1 MTMNATAST
10 QFELYVAVRRTGDKR
25 LEFMQSA
32 WKGRGRRK
40 NRESRLSGNGM
51 RGNMGVPVINWKT
64 FTFESEECGVDII
77 PKATLNN
84 GRAIWAGRK
93 ARGIRE

>member
-1 MTMNATAST
+1 MNATAGT

-40 NRESRLSGNGM
+40 NRENRLSGNGV
-51 RGNMGVPVINWKT
+51 GGDMGVPIINWKT
-64 FTFESEECGVDII
+64 FTFDGEEFGVDII

-84 GRAIWAGRK
+84 GRWR
-93 ARGIRE
+93 

>member
-1 MTMNATAST
+1 MNTTAGT
-10 QFELYVAVRRTGDKR
+10 QFELYIAVRRAGDKR

-40 NRESRLSGNGM
+40 NRENRLSGY
-51 RGNMGVPVINWKT
+51 GVGGDLCVPIINWKT
-64 FTFESEECGVDII
+64 FTLDSEEFGVYVI

-84 GRAIWAGRK
+84 GRWS
-93 ARGIRE
+93 

>member
-1 MTMNATAST
+1 MTMNAPAST

-40 NRESRLSGNGM
+40 NRESRLSGNSM

-64 FTFESEECGVDII
+64 FTFESEESGVDII

-84 GRAIWAGRK
+84 GRWR
-93 ARGIRE
+93 